1 MSLSDDIS
9 QSLSAVIERD
19 GVTTFSRNELARR
32 FNCSTGQINYVLSSR
47 FTPERGF
54 CVESRKGNGGFVRIS
69 KRCSG
74 AEGESI
80 MNVIRSVGGEIDS
93 ASAEYIIRDLF
104 KLGVIDENSQKIM
117 ISACKVNA
125 LSGSQNKNKLRASLL
140 KSMLLSI
147 AE

>member
-1 MSLSDDIS
+1 
-9 QSLSAVIERD
+9 
-19 GVTTFSRNELARR
+19 
-32 FNCSTGQINYVLSSR
+32 
-47 FTPERGF
+47 
-54 CVESRKGNGGFVRIS
+54 
-69 KRCSG
+69 
-74 AEGESI
+74 

-140 KSMLLSI
+140 KSMLLII